1 VDQPIDATAPS
12 NPVLHGGKS
21 ATMGSFGKNK
31 GISWGN
37 STVGEAA
44 IFVVKEWWTF
54 GSGKSWQSW
63 FAGKSACNDWLDLD
77 FK

>member
-1 VDQPIDATAPS
+1 
-12 NPVLHGGKS
+12 
-21 ATMGSFGKNK
+21 MGSFGKNK

-37 STVGEAA
+37 SAVGEAA